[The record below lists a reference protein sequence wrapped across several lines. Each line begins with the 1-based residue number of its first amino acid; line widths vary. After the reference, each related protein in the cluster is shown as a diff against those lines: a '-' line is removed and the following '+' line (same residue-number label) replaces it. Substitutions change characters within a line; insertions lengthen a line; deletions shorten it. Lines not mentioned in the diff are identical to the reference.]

1 MFPDK
6 VLTRSSAKP
15 WQRWQSKNT
24 APNLPDEIRQ
34 VGLHLHLLMGLRPH
48 LAFFFLLIAVSVQAA
63 GQKQGQQYYL
73 KPDQTADLA
82 AGTKLN
88 TAKQSCENWAVA
100 AGLETMLQQQS
111 VPLDQSFWVMRLNG
125 GELCVNDTPTIDAL
139 TQAVDKEFV
148 LDDGRHVRLEIHFEP
163 GPPVN
168 VDPVI
173 SGLKLQHVTLL
184 LWRGHPYYL
193 TGVTYDERIG
203 RDGTRFFEV
212 KEIRLANT
220 YPKLPGVTFLK
231 GRDDPAEI
239 QGIMS
244 VSATTL

>member
-1 MFPDK
+1 M
-6 VLTRSSAKP
+6 R
-15 WQRWQSKNT
+15 
-24 APNLPDEIRQ
+24 
-34 VGLHLHLLMGLRPH
+34 GRPH
-48 LAFFFLLIAVSVQAA
+48 FAVFFLLIMLSLQAA

-73 KPDQTADLA
+73 RPDQIADLA
-82 AGTKLN
+82 AETKLK
-88 TAKQSCENWAVA
+88 TAKQNCENWAVA
-100 AGLETMLQQQS
+100 AGLETMLQQQN

-125 GELCVNDTPTIDAL
+125 GELCLDDMPNINALKLAVNRN
-139 TQAVDKEFV
+139 FV
-148 LDDGRHVRLEIHFEP
+148 LDDGRHLRLEIHFEP

-168 VDPVI
+168 VDPMI
-173 SGLKLQHVTLL
+173 AGLKLQQVTML
-184 LWRGHPYYL
+184 LWHGHPYYV

-220 YPKLPGVTFLK
+220 YAKLPGVTFQK

-239 QGIMS
+239 QGTLS

>member
-1 MFPDK
+1 MRGRSHFA
-6 VLTRSSAKP
+6 VL
-15 WQRWQSKNT
+15 
-24 APNLPDEIRQ
+24 
-34 VGLHLHLLMGLRPH
+34 
-48 LAFFFLLIAVSVQAA
+48 FLLITLSLQAA
-63 GQKQGQQYYL
+63 DQKQGQQYYL

-82 AGTKLN
+82 AETKLN
-88 TAKQSCENWAVA
+88 TAKQNCENWAVA
-100 AGLETMLQQQS
+100 AGVETMLQRQN
-111 VPLDQSFWVMRLNG
+111 VPLDQNFWVMRLNG
-125 GELCVNDTPTIDAL
+125 GELCVDDTPTIDAL
-139 TQAVDKEFV
+139 KLVVNRDFV
-148 LDDGRHVRLEIHFEP
+148 LDDGRHVRLEIQFTP
-163 GPPVN
+163 GPPVSI
-168 VDPVI
+168 DSVI
-173 SGLKLQHVTLL
+173 AGLKLQQVTLL

-239 QGIMS
+239 QGILS

>member
-1 MFPDK
+1 MR
-6 VLTRSSAKP
+6 V
-15 WQRWQSKNT
+15 
-24 APNLPDEIRQ
+24 RQ
-34 VGLHLHLLMGLRPH
+34 HF
-48 LAFFFLLIAVSVQAA
+48 AAFFLLIALSVQAA
-63 GQKQGQQYYL
+63 DQKQRQQYYL
-73 KPDQTADLA
+73 KADQTADLA
-82 AGTKLN
+82 PETKLN
-88 TAKQSCENWAVA
+88 TARQSCENWAVA

-173 SGLKLQHVTLL
+173 AGLKLQHVTLL